1 VNFIDLALKR
11 QSVRAYNSKP
21 VEQEKINRCLEA
33 ARIAPSACNAQPW
46 YYIVFDEP
54 DIREKVARETYSSI
68 VSFNKFALQAPVIVM
83 VVMEKP
89 TAVSQIGGRIKKKEY
104 ALIDIGI
111 SAEHFCLQAVEEGL
125 GTCMMGW
132 FNEKK
137 LKKMLNIPD
146 QRSIVLLITLGYPA
160 DEPRTKKRKS
170 IEETAQYN
178 QYKKNE

>member
-1 VNFIDLALKR
+1 VNFIDLAIKR
-11 QSVRAYNSKP
+11 QSVRAYSSKP
-21 VEQEKINRCLEA
+21 VEREKINHCLEA

-54 DIREKVARETYSSI
+54 AVREKVAKETYNSI

-160 DEPRTKKRKS
+160 DELRTKKRKS
-170 IEETAQYN
+170 MEETAQYN
-178 QYKKNE
+178 QYKAK